1 MMISATE
8 YRRAFTLIE
17 LLVVIAIIAILIGL
31 LLPAVQMAREAATR
45 AKCQNNLKQMGL
57 ALHMHH
63 NTYEFFPSG
72 GSSLAMIPTVIGGS
86 SAIGPSQQCSW
97 LYQILPYVEQQAV
110 WDNTST
116 ASRAAIKTYL
126 CPSRRGSSILRGG
139 PHAGNGECDYSGSA
153 WKAPLQTFFQN
164 SPIVVRIAQ
173 ITDGTSNTLA
183 VAEKNLCLTDLGSGL
198 DVNDDDGY
206 IIGED
211 DDTLSFL
218 SVQTAPGVVAYQ
230 PAHDLTGNCTSGTG
244 GFGSSHIGRF
254 NALFADGSVH
264 TINYSISLLS
274 LNAVCGINDG
284 TAVGDVDNLP

>member
-1 MMISATE
+1 MISATE

-45 AKCQNNLKQMGL
+45 AQCQNNLKQMGL
-57 ALHMHH
+57 ALHMHLD
-63 NTYEFFPSG
+63 TYEFFPSG
-72 GSSLAMIPTVIGGS
+72 GTSLAVIPTVIGCS
-86 SAIGPSQQCSW
+86 PAIGPSQQCSW

-110 WDNTST
+110 WSNAPT
-116 ASRAAIKTYL
+116 ASRAVIKTYV
-126 CPSRRGSSILRGG
+126 CPSRRGPSILRGG
-139 PHAGNGECDYSGSA
+139 PHSGNGECDYSGSA
-153 WKAPLQTFFQN
+153 WKAPIQTFFQN

-183 VAEKNLCLTDLGSGL
+183 VGEKNLCLTTLGSGL
-198 DVNDDDGY
+198 DINDDDGY
-206 IIGED
+206 IIGSD

-218 SVQTAPGVVAYQ
+218 SLQTAQGVVEYQ
-230 PAHDLTGNCTSGTG
+230 PAHDLTGNCVSGTG
-244 GFGSSHIGRF
+244 GFGSSHPGRF

-264 TINYSISLLS
+264 AVNYSISIRS

-284 TAVGDVDNLP
+284 IPIGDVDDLP

>member
-31 LLPAVQMAREAATR
+31 LLPAVQMVRAAAARTQ
-45 AKCQNNLKQMGL
+45 CQNNLKQMGL

-63 NTYEFFPSG
+63 DTYEFFPSG
-72 GSSLAMIPTVIGGS
+72 GYAKTLTPTLIGGS
-86 SAIGPSQQCSW
+86 PAIGPSQQCSW

-110 WDNTST
+110 WTNTSI
-116 ASRAAIKTYL
+116 APQAAIKTYL
-126 CPSRRGSSILRGG
+126 CPARRGSPILGG
-139 PHAGNGECDYSGSA
+139 GIHAGNGEDDYSGSA
-153 WKAPLQTFFQN
+153 WQAPIPTFFQN

-173 ITDGTSNTLA
+173 ITDGTSNILA
-183 VAEKNLCLTDLGSGL
+183 IAEKNLCLTTLGSGV

-206 IIGED
+206 IIGSD

-218 SVQTAPGVVAYQ
+218 SVVVQGVVEYQ
-230 PAHDLTGNCTSGTG
+230 PAEDLTGNCVSGTG
-244 GFGSSHIGRF
+244 GFGSSHPGRF

-264 TINYSISLLS
+264 AINYSISIRS

-284 TAVGDVDNLP
+284 IPIGDVDDLP